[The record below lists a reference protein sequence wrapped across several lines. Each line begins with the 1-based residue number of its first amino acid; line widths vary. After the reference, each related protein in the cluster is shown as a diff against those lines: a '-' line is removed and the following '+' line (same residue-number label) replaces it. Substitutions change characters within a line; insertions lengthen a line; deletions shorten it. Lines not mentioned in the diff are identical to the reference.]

1 MGLIIAPS
9 SGLDAVGSKAQPCA
23 AIIQGARRGQRQTDP
38 LSGTPQRVEASAP
51 WRSCPDRAAGP
62 FSLAWGGGGIPLWG
76 PSTHPIFSAP
86 PSGVGGGASGSVP
99 NVAGPGLVTKAGV
112 HLMFLAL
119 FGFLY
124 RSTFFIT
131 SSTNMSLWQDS

>member
-1 MGLIIAPS
+1 M
-9 SGLDAVGSKAQPCA
+9 
-23 AIIQGARRGQRQTDP
+23 
-38 LSGTPQRVEASAP
+38 EASAP
-51 WRSCPDRAAGP
+51 WRSCLDRPAGP
-62 FSLAWGGGGIPLWG
+62 FSLASGPPCPLWG
-76 PSTHPIFSAP
+76 PSTHPILSAP
-86 PSGVGGGASGSVP
+86 PSGVGGPSGSVP
-99 NVAGPGLVTKAGV
+99 NEAGPGLVTKAGV